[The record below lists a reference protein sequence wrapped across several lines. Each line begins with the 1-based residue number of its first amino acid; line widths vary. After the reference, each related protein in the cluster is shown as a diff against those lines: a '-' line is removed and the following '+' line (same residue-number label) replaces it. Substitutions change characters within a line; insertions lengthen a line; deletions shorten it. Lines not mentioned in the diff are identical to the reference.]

1 LTEKGVLKPMTTVF
15 PSTTSTALTSVFT
28 GLSPAQ
34 HQILGY
40 HMYSKKYGLIYNTLD
55 MKPVYGYSA
64 KVELAKDYM
73 QNLQLLLPIIE
84 QNGIRTSVITKS
96 KILGSGLSQITHRD
110 TKLIPYHLSS
120 DMWTHTITALME
132 PSPSLSVVY
141 YSGVDN
147 LAHKYGAYS
156 KETTFE
162 IATIE
167 HSLKEFINNIPE
179 QEKKPYLSLFQTMEL
194 QKPSSHCT

>member
-1 LTEKGVLKPMTTVF
+1 MTTVF
-15 PSTTSTALTSVFT
+15 PLTTSTALTSVFT

-34 HQILGY
+34 HQIIGY

-55 MKPVYGYSA
+55 MKQVYGYNA
-64 KVELAKDYM
+64 KVELAKDYI

-84 QNGIRTSVITKS
+84 QDGVRTSIITKA

-110 TKLIPYHLSS
+110 TKLIPYYLSS
-120 DMWTHTITALME
+120 DMWTHTITTLMG
-132 PSPSLSVVY
+132 PDPCLSIVY

-162 IATIE
+162 VTTIE
-167 HSLKEFINNIPE
+167 HSLREFINNIPKQTRE
-179 QEKKPYLSLFQTMEL
+179 ETLLIIVSDHGISEAKQPLYLKDILS
-194 QKPSSHCT
+194 